1 MKKQAIKDISKS
13 HNIQEDMAEVLLK
26 VVNKLKSNNID
37 YRLIG
42 GLAVGVHSKPRSTSD
57 VDFYISNK
65 DVEKVKSL
73 FDKSSPLEMG
83 PWDGFTSVVDGF
95 DIDFIYSNNSKRNLM
110 QEPAKV
116 VNDLSFLSLSELIY
130 SKIISGRLKDI
141 NDISSIVEHYSGD
154 LNILKK
160 QIKKMISKYP
170 EKHMIEEMQENLDG
184 AFQIG
189 EVQKYR
195 NSNSGVRELVKKI
208 AAKYK

>member
-13 HNIQEDMAEVLLK
+13 HNIQEDMAEALLK
-26 VVNKLKSNNID
+26 VVNKLKLNNID

-65 DVEKVKSL
+65 DVEKVKAL
-73 FDKSSPLEMG
+73 FNKSSPLEMG
-83 PWDGFTSVVDGF
+83 PWDGFTLVVDGF

-116 VNDLSFLSLSELIY
+116 MNDLSFLSLSELIY

-154 LNILKK
+154 LNLLKK

>member
-13 HNIQEDMAEVLLK
+13 HNIQEDMAEALLK
-26 VVNKLKSNNID
+26 VVNKLKLNNID

-65 DVEKVKSL
+65 DVEKVKAL
-73 FDKSSPLEMG
+73 FNKSSPLEMG
-83 PWDGFTSVVDGF
+83 PWDGFTLVVDGF

-154 LNILKK
+154 LNLLKK

>member
-13 HNIQEDMAEVLLK
+13 HNIQEDMAEALLK

-65 DVEKVKSL
+65 DVEKVKAL
-73 FDKSSPLEMG
+73 FGKNSPLEMG
-83 PWDGFTSVVDGF
+83 PWDGFTLVVDGF

-154 LNILKK
+154 LNLLKK

>member
-73 FDKSSPLEMG
+73 FDKNSPLEMG

-154 LNILKK
+154 LNLLKK
-160 QIKKMISKYP
+160 QIKKMIFKYP

>member
-13 HNIQEDMAEVLLK
+13 HNIQEDMAEALLK

-65 DVEKVKSL
+65 DVEKVKAL
-73 FDKSSPLEMG
+73 FNKSSPLEIG
-83 PWDGFTSVVDGF
+83 PWDGFTLVVDGF

-154 LNILKK
+154 FSLLKK

>member
-13 HNIQEDMAEVLLK
+13 HNIQEDMAEALLK

-65 DVEKVKSL
+65 DVEKVKAL

-83 PWDGFTSVVDGF
+83 PWDGFTLVVDGF

-154 LNILKK
+154 LNLLKK

-170 EKHMIEEMQENLDG
+170 ERHMIEEMQENLDG